1 MKILV
6 IADCFW
12 PRNAISSFRINAF
25 ARYLRQAGHSVT
37 VITLGDREEVATW
50 EGCEVHYLENVPV
63 FLNDRF
69 RWYRGL
75 VRRGINMILSRATM
89 DYLFFW
95 RRRALREARKLF
107 DSKGF
112 DVVLSSYMPLS
123 PHLVAMQLRRDG
135 YKFRWIADMRDEMSR
150 LPFYSALY
158 VWRLK
163 PYERR
168 ILDEAELVLSV
179 SEPIIND
186 FKAICGHDRFLEI
199 TNGYEYDEIHEVS
212 FQPQFTMAYVGRFY
226 YGIKP
231 DNWFRAFSELIA
243 EGRIP
248 KDSRIKIIGDTPKVK
263 VPRNIAEN
271 VFQMKGVEHSEA
283 VCLSLE
289 ADVLVLVHP
298 SGRKGVYT
306 GKLFDYLATNKPILG
321 LCDPSDVIADLLEET
336 GAGFAVDESDIPGMK
351 EMIVRCFCMWKNR
364 VVLPRNWDKIMQ
376 YRRSRQVD
384 KLIGYLDD
392 L

>member
-1 MKILV
+1 MIV
-6 IADCFW
+6 
-12 PRNAISSFRINAF
+12 SRI
-25 ARYLRQAGHSVT
+25 
-37 VITLGDREEVATW
+37 
-50 EGCEVHYLENVPV
+50 
-63 FLNDRF
+63 
-69 RWYRGL
+69 
-75 VRRGINMILSRATM
+75 TM

-135 YKFRWIADMRDEMSR
+135 YKFRWIADMRDEMSHF
-150 LPFYSALY
+150 PFYSALY

-186 FKAICGHDRFLEI
+186 FKAMCGHDRFLEI

-226 YGIKP
+226 FGIKP

-283 VCLSLE
+283 IRMSLE
-289 ADVLVLVHP
+289 ADVLVIVHP

-306 GKLFDYLATNKPILG
+306 GKLFDYLPTNKPILG
-321 LCDPSDVIADLLEET
+321 LCEPSDVIAGLLEET
-336 GAGFAVDESDIPGMK
+336 GAGFAVDESDIPGIK

-364 VVLPRNWDKIMQ
+364 VVLPRNWEKIMQ

-384 KLIGYLDD
+384 KLIEYLDN